1 MFASLFFTFP
11 KRTKNKE
18 KLYMDKA
25 FKHTKEVG
33 IMWMMM
39 QKPMANLA
47 KL

>member
-11 KRTKNKE
+11 KRTKNNE

-33 IMWMMM
+33 IVDDD
-39 QKPMANLA
+39 A
-47 KL
+47 KAHGQPS